1 MVKEYAEGIILLH
14 DGLIILQFSIY
25 IKPEFA
31 NMFAKG
37 MFYK

>member
-1 MVKEYAEGIILLH
+1 MVKEYAASIILFY

-37 MFYK
+37 MYYK

>member
-1 MVKEYAEGIILLH
+1 MVKEYAANTILLP

-25 IKPEFA
+25 IKPKFA

-37 MFYK
+37 MFY